1 LNLITPEV
9 TADLETVTIA
19 RLGHKGDGV
28 APTPS
33 GDVFVTGTLPGETVR
48 VVRAADRGRLV
59 EVVTPSPDRVAPP
72 CPHFGTCGGC
82 ALQHMAPAAYRAFKR
97 QLVVD
102 ALASRG
108 LEADVGE
115 PWVADPFSRRRAVIA
130 VQHQPTGIVAGF
142 RERLGHTVVPI
153 PDCQLL
159 TPAIQAAL
167 PSLPKLLGGFTFGKK
182 GATVT
187 ILDTTTGLDVAVTE
201 AELPPERRQEA
212 ITKAL
217 AAGFSRLAVGPDLV
231 IEAKAPT
238 VRFGAVEVALPPGA
252 FLQAVAAGE
261 AELAAHVMA
270 AVGGAK
276 RVADL
281 FSGAGTFTFR
291 LAETARVHAVEAD
304 KPALAALDRAWRFSK
319 GLKTVTHE
327 ARDLYRRP
335 LMPAELK
342 VYDAVVFD
350 PPRDGA
356 APQAKELARSQV
368 PTVVAVSCNPATLA
382 RDVRYLVDAG
392 YKLGPV
398 AVVDQFL
405 WSNHVEA
412 VAVLR
417 R

>member
-1 LNLITPEV
+1 MTV
-9 TADLETVTIA
+9 STADAVHDTVTID

-28 APTPS
+28 AVTPT
-33 GDVFVTGTLPGETVR
+33 GEVYVIGTLPGETVR
-48 VVRAADRGRLV
+48 IARSGDRGRLV
-59 EVVTPSPDRVAPP
+59 EIVSPSPDRVEPP
-72 CPHFGTCGGC
+72 CPHVGACGGC
-82 ALQHMAPAAYRAFKR
+82 ALQHMAPDAYRAFKR
-97 QLVVD
+97 QLVAD
-102 ALASRG
+102 AFAARG
-108 LEADVGE
+108 IAAEIGEA
-115 PWVADPFSRRRAVIA
+115 WVAEPFSRRRAVVA
-130 VQHQPTGIVAGF
+130 VQHQTTGVVVGF
-142 RERLGHTVVPI
+142 RERLGHTVMPI
-153 PDCQLL
+153 PDCRLL
-159 TPAIQAAL
+159 TPAIQAFL
-167 PSLPKLLGGFTFGKK
+167 PALPKLLGSFVFGKK

-187 ILDTTTGLDVAVTE
+187 ILDTATGLDVAITE
-201 AELPPERRQEA
+201 AELQPERRQEA

-217 AAGFSRLAVGPDLV
+217 AAGIARLALGPDLIV
-231 IEAKAPT
+231 EARAPT
-238 VRFGAVEVALPPGA
+238 VRFGTVDVAIAPGG

-261 AELAAHVMA
+261 AELARHVVA
-270 AVGGAK
+270 ATAKAK

-291 LAETARVHAVEAD
+291 LAETARVHAVESD
-304 KPALAALDRAWRFSK
+304 KPALAALDRAWRFAK
-319 GLKTVTHE
+319 GLKAVTHE

-368 PTVVAVSCNPATLA
+368 PTIVAVSCNPATLA
-382 RDVRYLVDAG
+382 RDLRYLLDAG
-392 YKLGPV
+392 YRIDGPV

-405 WSNHVEA
+405 WSHHVEA

>member
-1 LNLITPEV
+1 MTGPAV
-9 TADLETVTIA
+9 DAVLETVTIA

-28 APTPS
+28 APTPT
-33 GDVFVTGTLPGETVR
+33 GDVYVTGTLPGETVR
-48 VVRAADRGRLV
+48 VARAGERGRLAEILV
-59 EVVTPSPDRVAPP
+59 PSPDRVVAP
-72 CPHFGTCGGC
+72 CPHVGACGGC
-82 ALQHMAPAAYRAFKR
+82 ALQHMAPEAYRAFKR

-102 ALASRG
+102 AFAARG
-108 LEADVGE
+108 IEAEIGE
-115 PWVADPFSRRRAVIA
+115 AWVAEPFSRRRAVVA
-130 VQHQPTGIVAGF
+130 VQHQAAGVVVGF
-142 RERLGHTVVPI
+142 RERLGHTVMPI
-153 PDCQLL
+153 PDCRLL
-159 TPAIQAAL
+159 TPAIQAFL
-167 PSLPKLLGGFTFGKK
+167 PALPKLLGPFSFGKK

-187 ILDTTTGLDVAVTE
+187 ILDTATGLDIAIAD
-201 AELPPERRQEA
+201 AELRPERRQEA
-212 ITKAL
+212 IAKAI
-217 AAGFSRLAVGPDLV
+217 AAGIARLALGPDLIV
-231 IEAKAPT
+231 EARAPT
-238 VRFGAVEVALPPGA
+238 VRFGSVDVAIPPGS

-261 AELAAHVMA
+261 TELARHVVA
-270 AVGGAK
+270 AIGKAK

-304 KPALAALDRAWRFSK
+304 KPALAALDRAWRFAK
-319 GLKTVTHE
+319 GLKAVTHE
-327 ARDLYRRP
+327 VRDLYRRP

-356 APQAKELARSQV
+356 APQAKELAKAQV
-368 PTVVAVSCNPATLA
+368 PVIVAVSCNPATLA
-382 RDVRYLVDAG
+382 RDLRYLLDAG
-392 YKLGPV
+392 YKLDPV